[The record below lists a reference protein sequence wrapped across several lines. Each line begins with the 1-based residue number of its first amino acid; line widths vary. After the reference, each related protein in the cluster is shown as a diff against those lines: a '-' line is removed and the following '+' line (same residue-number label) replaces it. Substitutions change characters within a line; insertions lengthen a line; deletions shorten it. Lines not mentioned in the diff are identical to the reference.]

1 MRHRMPDPLTHTPA
15 VVDLEAVREL
25 LLAASAEQDPARRV
39 AVLEDVAVALDRA
52 LAATR

>member
-1 MRHRMPDPLTHTPA
+1 MPDQLTHTPP
-15 VVDLEAVREL
+15 VVDLEAVRER
-25 LLAASAEQDPARRV
+25 LAACAEEDPARRV